1 MMAVQTAILMGA
13 GDVICQTCIEKE
25 SKGYDWMRTARFA
38 GVGLFVVGPTLQAWY
53 KTLDRYILYSGA
65 KGALMKVGVDQL
77 VFAPIFLVTFIS
89 TMGTLNGETMD
100 KIKKKLEQDYFNVLT
115 TNWKVWGI
123 FQTFNFYFIPLQHRV
138 MAAQTAALFWNV
150 YLSYVTNN
158 SQITGGE

>member
-1 MMAVQTAILMGA
+1 MGA

-38 GVGLFVVGPTLQAWY
+38 GVGLFVVVNFKFLPITNVTLPVFWKHQGPTLQAWY

-115 TNWKVWGI
+115 TNWKVWL
-123 FQTFNFYFIPLQHRV
+123 T
-138 MAAQTAALFWNV
+138 
-150 YLSYVTNN
+150 
-158 SQITGGE
+158 